1 MFVMKVLL
9 AKTHVQVFVVAS
21 SGKPRH
27 FAGAIL
33 CASRDR
39 GAACADDPCEAVRA
53 FFWAVHVCNVVKP
66 LLLQE
71 MFFLH
76 SSLALEVVLAKLR
89 HFFGGREVVCA
100 GSDSYVTCLQ
110 RQCLPHLPLAS
121 SYCWH

>member
-1 MFVMKVLL
+1 VEAHIPMFVMKVLL

-53 FFWAVHVCNVVKP
+53 FFGQYTSAT
-66 LLLQE
+66 
-71 MFFLH
+71 
-76 SSLALEVVLAKLR
+76 S
-89 HFFGGREVVCA
+89 
-100 GSDSYVTCLQ
+100 
-110 RQCLPHLPLAS
+110 
-121 SYCWH
+121 